1 MGLDPIAPDM
11 TLLLVMLHVGTMF
24 AVIVYFWRSW
34 KETYFASRS
43 AFRINGLQVALAIAV
58 TGAVGMV
65 LLQVV
70 KHVVAGNAQGF
81 EIEQL
86 FGNTRLIAAALGA
99 AGLLI
104 IVASRYAG
112 TAAGEMIL
120 FSSVTQSPTQS
131 ARGSA
136 WVRKPIFAQRC
147 SARVRTI
154 AGVWSTAAR
163 WPE

>member
-1 MGLDPIAPDM
+1 MNTLQIAVLALVQGAAELLPVSSSAHVILAERLMGLDPTAPDM

-43 AFRINGLQVALAIAV
+43 AFRINGLQVALATVV

-65 LLQVV
+65 LLQLV
-70 KHVVAGNAQGF
+70 KQVIAGNSQGF
-81 EIEQL
+81 GIEQL
-86 FGNTRLIAAALGA
+86 FGNTRLIAAALGV

-112 TAAGEMIL
+112 MR
-120 FSSVTQSPTQS
+120 Q
-131 ARGSA
+131 
-136 WVRKPIFAQRC
+136 VR
-147 SARVRTI
+147 
-154 AGVWSTAAR
+154 
-163 WPE
+163 